1 MKPAMSAASTN
12 PCSSTPATREE
23 MIVAAPV
30 HRRAFLGWFGLG
42 GTATALATTLP
53 ATTAK
58 GVTHLILNRGQLM
71 LNEVTHAGF
80 AGFVGDTFRFEI
92 AAGQFVEAR
101 LAEAHLLKHPQ
112 PLRADEL
119 RAPFSL
125 IFQVSTSRAL
135 PQHIY
140 ALEHAK
146 LGRMEIFLVPV
157 GRDAGNLLLE
167 AIFN

>member
-1 MKPAMSAASTN
+1 
-12 PCSSTPATREE
+12 
-23 MIVAAPV
+23 MIAAAPV
-30 HRRAFLGWFGLG
+30 HRRAFFGWFGVG
-42 GTATALATTLP
+42 ATATALAATLP

-58 GVTHLILNRGQLM
+58 GVAQRIFNRGQLM
-71 LNEVTHAGF
+71 LNDVTHAAF
-80 AGFVGDTFRFEI
+80 AEVLGETFHFEL
-92 AAGQFVEAR
+92 AAGQVVEATLTEATELKSAT
-101 LAEAHLLKHPQ
+101 LAHPTE
-112 PLRADEL
+112 R

-125 IFQVSTSRAL
+125 VFQVPTSQAL

-140 ALEHAK
+140 ALEHAR